1 MDRPVPA
8 ADDGCLICGKDAAH
22 VPLGVFSE
30 YVGGGERHGA
40 RIWIC
45 EACAQVEEY
54 ARSFVLQARD
64 HYATYGE
71 TDQRGERGLEQQIY
85 GYSYRIVSPVL
96 RAQHGTGG
104 MNRFHEWTLDI

>member
-1 MDRPVPA
+1 METPAPV
-8 ADDGCLICGKDAAH
+8 ADDGCLICGKDAAQ

-30 YVGGGERHGA
+30 YAGDDERHGA

-71 TDQRGERGLEQQIY
+71 PAQRGEPGPDRIY

-96 RAQHGTGG
+96 RAQQGTDG

>member
-1 MDRPVPA
+1 MDRSTPVT
-8 ADDGCLICGKDAAH
+8 DDGCLICGKGAAQ

-30 YVGGGERHGA
+30 YAGDGERHGA

-45 EACAQVEEY
+45 EGCAQVEEY
-54 ARSFVLQARD
+54 ARSFVLQARE
-64 HYATYGE
+64 HYAMYSE
-71 TDQRGERGLEQQIY
+71 TDQRGERGPDQIY

-96 RAQHGTGG
+96 RAQQGAGG

>member
-1 MDRPVPA
+1 MDTQPPPTP
-8 ADDGCLICGKDAAH
+8 DDGCLICGKAAAE
-22 VPLGVFSE
+22 VPIGVFSE
-30 YVGGGERHGA
+30 YAGEGERHGA

-45 EACAQVEEY
+45 ETCAQVEEY

-64 HYATYGE
+64 HYAMYGE
-71 TDQRGERGLEQQIY
+71 TGKHDERGPGQIY

-96 RAQHGTGG
+96 RAQQGADG